1 MSFDDDTA
9 NPWSDDPAQA
19 APAKTAPSFALG
31 PHQGALVDP
40 HLLDL
45 ESELDG
51 PPPARPMDIPREMR
65 EPPLP
70 QSLKQSKYDTRAYE
84 PRRSHSP
91 RPVAIGDV
99 LASRDPEQLDP
110 FESYVTSIDSTHT
123 AQRRRPEGAV
133 LMQLHANLDALARTA
148 DHHSTTPELF
158 ESDVRAILQHA
169 LDMLPEHETPPAT
182 RGASVR
188 PAIRAALD
196 RSLST
201 PASMSSVQQA
211 VLARLQ
217 QLWDAYTAHTAP
229 RRLAYEPR
237 RPPSRTSSTGVA
249 RVRSPELQRNVASTE
264 GITTISVVDVS
275 ANAERAGPVDVR
287 TLQVLISIED
297 VASNTGGYV
306 LLRSW
311 AQFEALHAELERM
324 YAQRP
329 ADTVLSAPPPPL
341 PNVRKTPLD
350 QHVLDPD
357 EPASAR
363 QFRVP
368 VLEDR
373 LFDVDLERM
382 IVYPA
387 LWPGFDQGVI
397 RATWFYVSPDGSC
410 SPIAWGSAV
419 SDDLERA
426 FDEARP
432 WDLAP
437 RLRATL
443 QSTTK
448 AKADAEPPPLYDLP
462 SVVGGAKVMFD
473 SAVSARVYTYVAAR

>member
-1 MSFDDDTA
+1 MTD
-9 NPWSDDPAQA
+9 
-19 APAKTAPSFALG
+19 
-31 PHQGALVDP
+31 
-40 HLLDL
+40 
-45 ESELDG
+45 
-51 PPPARPMDIPREMR
+51 
-65 EPPLP
+65 
-70 QSLKQSKYDTRAYE
+70 
-84 PRRSHSP
+84 
-91 RPVAIGDV
+91 PVAGV
-99 LASRDPEQLDP
+99 GAC
-110 FESYVTSIDSTHT
+110 DSS
-123 AQRRRPEGAV
+123 ADLRRPLVSPTWFHAHGAV
-133 LMQLHANLDALARTA
+133 WV
-148 DHHSTTPELF
+148 PF
-158 ESDVRAILQHA
+158 SDV
-169 LDMLPEHETPPAT
+169 DN
-182 RGASVR
+182 
-188 PAIRAALD
+188 AALEERYSACRD
-196 RSLST
+196 
-201 PASMSSVQQA
+201 
-211 VLARLQ
+211 
-217 QLWDAYTAHTAP
+217 
-229 RRLAYEPR
+229 
-237 RPPSRTSSTGVA
+237 
-249 RVRSPELQRNVASTE
+249 EL
-264 GITTISVVDVS
+264 
-275 ANAERAGPVDVR
+275 AERAAARERDAPPPDASGDLSGWFAR
-287 TLQVLISIED
+287 TRWFAQPSTQSAVL
-297 VASNTGGYV
+297 
-306 LLRSW
+306 
-311 AQFEALHAELERM
+311 
-324 YAQRP
+324 P
-329 ADTVLSAPPPPL
+329 PAPPPPL